1 MKCFDVLGPTYRV
14 ILHEWMRKTCMKKLL
29 TTHVTIY
36 HQNIRAL
43 KMGIL
48 EEYINICKIIWK
60 KGG

>member
-1 MKCFDVLGPTYRV
+1 MNEKNMY
-14 ILHEWMRKTCMKKLL
+14 EKLL